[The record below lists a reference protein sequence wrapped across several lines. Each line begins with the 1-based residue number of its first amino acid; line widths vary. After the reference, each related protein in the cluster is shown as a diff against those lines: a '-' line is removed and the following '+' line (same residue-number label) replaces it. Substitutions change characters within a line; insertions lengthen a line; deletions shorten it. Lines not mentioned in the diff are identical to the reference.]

1 MPHLATLTTK
11 SKADAPGRGLQRLA
25 IIVSWTLPIGLIFT
39 MLPSVSNELLILSH
53 MAQSLVT
60 VFFIIVLVVFSCLSL
75 ANLWGP
81 FLSGPET
88 LADLF
93 RNVGAVPEAI
103 TTLTCLTVILA
114 LFSTLYYS
122 SYFIFRSNIPTW
134 ERQGARSRILYVNGG
149 VAALEIIFG
158 TTIVRLLNSVPE
170 SVFQRSQIGTTFYAP
185 ASLALVQGG
194 MALLGFGL
202 MVAGPSAFRLPASY
216 EPILKSSD
224 TQSRPTAESAENEV
238 RIIPQAPVNQ
248 SLAALYQAQQ
258 QQRRQLMIETKR
270 KFTVR

>member
-1 MPHLATLTTK
+1 MAHLATLTTK
-11 SKADAPGRGLQRLA
+11 SKADAPGRGLQLLA
-25 IIVSWTLPIGLIFT
+25 VIVSWTLPLGLILT
-39 MLPSVSNELLILSH
+39 MLPSVSNDLQISQRAQMLAPLL
-53 MAQSLVT
+53 
-60 VFFIIVLVVFSCLSL
+60 FIIALIVFSCLSL
-75 ANLWGP
+75 ANLWET
-81 FLSGPET
+81 FSSGPET
-88 LADLF
+88 LADIF

-103 TTLTCLTVILA
+103 TALTCLTIMLA
-114 LFSTLYYS
+114 LFSTLYYYY
-122 SYFIFRSNIPTW
+122 YFMFQPIPTW

-158 TTIVRLLNSVPE
+158 TAIVRLLNSVPE
-170 SVFQRSQIGTTFYAP
+170 SVFQRSHIGTMFYAP
-185 ASLALVQGG
+185 AILALVQGG
-194 MALLGFGL
+194 IVFLGFGL

-238 RIIPQAPVNQ
+238 QRIPQAPINQ

-270 KFTVR
+270 KFSVR